1 MKSNFPGKDSKVMG
15 TVFSPY
21 KRRVF
26 SLSFLLSCIT
36 LCFTILSVTKDL
48 SVNGFLFSPP
58 SPTSTSSSLSSSSIT
73 SLSPVSIQ
81 QGSSSIGRGSLLP
94 FFAAGDGDGGDVKR
108 VKQVTGEE
116 LEKELQSWD
125 TPVVLDVYAPW
136 CGPCQL
142 LAPELE
148 HVAGL
153 YKDKLRI
160 LKLDSDE
167 EPQVASMLK
176 VYGLPTVLFMKGGKV
191 VYRAEGA
198 LPAAEVS
205 RLINLYIFG
214 DGKEEGKDSA

>member
-1 MKSNFPGKDSKVMG
+1 MPFVLSIHHNILPCLMIVCCVLVLNVTAFLQSGPSSSPSLISFQSNRKRYYNNDKGMG
-15 TVFSPY
+15 YIDTAS
-21 KRRVF
+21 R
-26 SLSFLLSCIT
+26 
-36 LCFTILSVTKDL
+36 
-48 SVNGFLFSPP
+48 
-58 SPTSTSSSLSSSSIT
+58 TSSLN
-73 SLSPVSIQ
+73 
-81 QGSSSIGRGSLLP
+81 
-94 FFAAGDGDGGDVKR
+94 AAGDADNGVKG

-116 LEKELQSWD
+116 LEKELQSWE
-125 TPVVLDVYAPW
+125 TPVVLDVYASW

-176 VYGLPTVLFMKGGKV
+176 VYGLPTVLFMKEGKV

-205 RLINLYIFG
+205 RLINLHLFG
-214 DGKEEGKDSA
+214 NAEEDKKE

>member
-1 MKSNFPGKDSKVMG
+1 MRLPFF
-15 TVFSPY
+15 FS
-21 KRRVF
+21 VV
-26 SLSFLLSCIT
+26 LVGCVLVCNVTAFL
-36 LCFTILSVTKDL
+36 
-48 SVNGFLFSPP
+48 
-58 SPTSTSSSLSSSSIT
+58 STSSSSFSSLENSRIAVSSDR
-73 SLSPVSIQ
+73 SIATH
-81 QGSSSIGRGSLLP
+81 SIGYVNASCRNFGLY
-94 FFAAGDGDGGDVKR
+94 AAADGDSSDAVKG

-148 HVAGL
+148 HVAKL

-176 VYGLPTVLFMKGGKV
+176 VYGLPTVLFMKEGKV

-205 RLINLYIFG
+205 RLINLHIFG
-214 DGKEEGKDSA
+214 NGEEEKKE

>member
-1 MKSNFPGKDSKVMG
+1 MIVCCVLVLNVTAFLQSGPSSSPSLISFQSNRKRYYNNDKGMG
-15 TVFSPY
+15 YIDTAS
-21 KRRVF
+21 R
-26 SLSFLLSCIT
+26 
-36 LCFTILSVTKDL
+36 
-48 SVNGFLFSPP
+48 
-58 SPTSTSSSLSSSSIT
+58 TSSLN
-73 SLSPVSIQ
+73 
-81 QGSSSIGRGSLLP
+81 
-94 FFAAGDGDGGDVKR
+94 AAGDADNGVKG

-116 LEKELQSWD
+116 LEKELQSWE
-125 TPVVLDVYAPW
+125 TPVVLDVYASW

-176 VYGLPTVLFMKGGKV
+176 VYGLPTVLFMKEGKV

-205 RLINLYIFG
+205 RLINLHLFG
-214 DGKEEGKDSA
+214 NAEEDKKE

>member
-1 MKSNFPGKDSKVMG
+1 MAKVC
-15 TVFSPY
+15 SRHSY
-21 KRRVF
+21 
-26 SLSFLLSCIT
+26 FLLS
-36 LCFTILSVTKDL
+36 L
-48 SVNGFLFSPP
+48 FLFLSLPLLDAFFLP
-58 SPTSTSSSLSSSSIT
+58 STISTTRTTSVARIPRANERARAVFIELAAAAD
-73 SLSPVSIQ
+73 
-81 QGSSSIGRGSLLP
+81 GS
-94 FFAAGDGDGGDVKR
+94 DEVKR

-116 LEKELQSWD
+116 LETELQSWE
-125 TPVVLDVYAPW
+125 TPVVLDVFAPW

-176 VYGLPTVLFMKGGKV
+176 VYGLPTVLFMKEGKV

-198 LPAAEVS
+198 LPASEVS
-205 RLINLYIFG
+205 RLINLHIFG
-214 DGKEEGKDSA
+214 DGDGEKKE